1 MEWKSIKCKISTLS
15 KWDLKCSSKRL
26 PFICWLHN
34 HLNRYVRWKQRL
46 QRFAKSSASASNFL
60 TAFRAAK
67 HGFQGFLRITRKSV
81 QNKNWKQS
89 QTKHFFIQNV
99 WKSPKISH
107 LSFSILAFSTN
118 ICPIKI
124 DLSGTTVWPQV
135 SSLKKVVK
143 IDYFWLFWWTF
154 VHSKCKR
161 SSLRS
166 QCWMRPFRWFSNTV
180 IILTWIYTC

>member
-26 PFICWLHN
+26 PFICWFHN

-46 QRFAKSSASASNFL
+46 QRFAKSSASAYNFL
-60 TAFRAAK
+60 TAVCAAK

-107 LSFSILAFSTN
+107 LSFSIIAFFTNLVLIKVTCLVTLFDRKLQPFKNSPKWTIFDFFRQLLSTQN
-118 ICPIKI
+118 
-124 DLSGTTVWPQV
+124 V
-135 SSLKKVVK
+135 SK
-143 IDYFWLFWWTF
+143 
-154 VHSKCKR
+154 
-161 SSLRS
+161 
-166 QCWMRPFRWFSNTV
+166 CWMRLILWFSNTV
-180 IILTWIYTC
+180 RW